1 MLFYPPSSQHVY
13 LSNFFISWYC
23 KIQNSII
30 VKPIQSR
37 NQFTALMYHIMTHE
51 LIRNQTLILQT
62 FLAKRTCTVL
72 ESTIGTW
79 IVHKMTL
86 PAFFVNSEINILLL
100 SEIHLTDKYDFIIP
114 GYFRHDG
121 KGRKNYEIFVRN
133 HTKPHFNQSL
143 TSLSTIWFVDG

>member
-1 MLFYPPSSQHVY
+1 MLFYPPSIQHVY

-30 VKPIQSR
+30 VKPILSR
-37 NQFTALMYHIMTHE
+37 NQFTASMYHDARPHTKPNANSSNLSRE
-51 LIRNQTLILQT
+51 
-62 FLAKRTCTVL
+62 RTWTVL

-86 PAFFVNSEINILLL
+86 PVFFVNSEINILLL

-121 KGRKNYEIFVRN
+121 KGRKNYEIFIRN